1 MVEKEMISGTLL
13 NGRYRLLS
21 RIGGGSFGEVWLA
34 RDENVGMKV
43 AVKIYI
49 ALDNRG
55 VEDFISEYKAAY
67 DLNHPNLLHAS
78 NYEVYGS
85 RPYLVMPYCPGGS
98 AEALVGKT
106 DESSAWRFIRDVS
119 AGLAYLHEQEPPMV
133 HQDIKPANILI
144 DPSGHF
150 VITDFGISRRI
161 RSSMTKNST
170 QMTSSGTVAYMG
182 PERFS
187 DKPSP
192 VKASDI
198 WSLGAA
204 LYELLTGELPFCGMG
219 GGMMLSGA
227 VVPKIEGNYSKDLKE
242 TIKACLAKD
251 TWARPTALELSEY
264 ATAKLKGENP
274 PQPWK
279 DRFHSKKPW
288 YKKWWL
294 WTVLSLIIISVGY
307 FVSLDR
313 DATLS
318 VQPEPVMDTSAT
330 TVPADTVDVEKL
342 QDSLRRAEAYQ
353 DSLRRAAYL
362 DSLREVRVQD
372 SLDAVR
378 EEQAKVAE
386 IEAFEREKAAEER
399 ARKEK
404 QAEEKARRDA
414 ARQDSLRRAAYLDSL
429 REVHVQDSLRQAK
442 AYQDS
447 LEAACSTTGVHNGHE
462 WVDLGLSVLW
472 ATCNVGA
479 SSPSDYGDYYAW
491 GETKTKLNYTYGNSR
506 TFEVISS
513 MSDISGNPQ
522 YDAAAANWGTGW
534 RMPTKDEFEE
544 LEDKCD
550 WHWDYQSG
558 HNGFKITGPNGNSIF
573 IPLTGF
579 RGGILRK
586 YVDKAAAYWSSTPSS
601 AIGYVNAMMIRT
613 DWFHY
618 VGMLPCAV
626 GLSVRPVLDKQ
637 QSVGNE

>member
-1 MVEKEMISGTLL
+1 MVEKEMTSWTFL

-34 RDENVGMKV
+34 RDEKVGMEV
-43 AVKIYI
+43 AIKLYV
-49 ALDNRG
+49 ALDDRG
-55 VEDFISEYKAAY
+55 VEDFKSEYKAVF
-67 DLNHPNLLHAS
+67 DLNHRNLLHAS
-78 NYEVYGS
+78 YYDVYGS

-98 AEALVGKT
+98 AETLVEKT

-187 DKPSP
+187 ANPSP

-251 TWARPTALELSEY
+251 TWARPTASELSEY
-264 ATAKLKGENP
+264 AASKLKGENP

-294 WTVLSLIIISVGY
+294 WTVLSLIIISIGY
-307 FVSLDR
+307 CVSPDP
-313 DATLS
+313 DAPLS

-330 TVPADTVDVEKL
+330 TVPADTVDVEEL
-342 QDSLRRAEAYQ
+342 QDSLRRAEEYQ
-353 DSLRRAAYL
+353 DSLRRAEAYL

-372 SLDAVR
+372 GLDAVR

-386 IEAFEREKAAEER
+386 IEAAERKKAEER

-414 ARQDSLRRAAYLDSL
+414 ARQDSLRSVESHLDSL
-429 REVHVQDSLRQAK
+429 QEVRAQDSLRQAR

-447 LEAACSTTGVHNGHE
+447 LGAARATTGVHNGHE

-479 SSPSDYGDYYAW
+479 SSPSDYGNYYAW
-491 GETKTKLNYTYGNSR
+491 GETDTKSSYTEENSKTYSVDLP
-506 TFEVISS
+506 
-513 MSDISGNPQ
+513 DISGNPK
-522 YDAAAANWGTGW
+522 YDAATANWGSGW
-534 RMPTKDEFEE
+534 RMPTKAEFEE
-544 LEDKCD
+544 LVDKCD
-550 WHWDYQSG
+550 LEWTIQDG
-558 HNGFKITGPNGNSIF
+558 RRGLRVTGLNGNSVFLPAAGRRNEIYYGVGKGCEYWGS
-573 IPLTGF
+573 TSK
-579 RGGILRK
+579 GGSTNDAFHLIAGSRN
-586 YVDKAAAYWSSTPSS
+586 YVDWN
-601 AIGYVNAMMIRT
+601 GR
-613 DWFHY
+613 DC
-618 VGMLPCAV
+618 GR
-626 GLSVRPVLDKQ
+626 SVRPVLDKQ